1 MLFFPSPQCPTAVL
15 KIMNQELSTNPE
27 INLHNFKVFPKHVGV
42 WEGNWLRLDVNGKE
56 LARFTA
62 TLTKRIV
69 DNQWIQSNAYIYAD
83 GTTATHHYVGTIVKE
98 GVVDITSID
107 SSFSNFTSIAE
118 EHGENLIIF
127 NVWDK
132 VSGSLIG
139 TETIN
144 LVRPD
149 YCVRTSQG
157 FAPDRTL
164 RSFMVITEHRIA
176 L

>member
-1 MLFFPSPQCPTAVL
+1 
-15 KIMNQELSTNPE
+15 MNQEPSTDLE
-27 INLHNFKVFPKHVGV
+27 INIQGFKVFPKHVGV
-42 WEGNWLRLDVNGKE
+42 WEGSWLHLDANGQE
-56 LARFTA
+56 IARFTA

-69 DNQWIQSNAYIYAD
+69 GNQWIQANTYTYAD
-83 GTTATHHYVGTIVKE
+83 GTTATHDYVGTVVKE
-98 GVVDITSID
+98 GVVDITSVD
-107 SSFSNFTSIAE
+107 SSFSNFKAIAE

-127 NVWDK
+127 NVSDK
-132 VSGSLIG
+132 ASGALIG

-157 FAPDRTL
+157 FAPDGML
-164 RSFMVITEHRIA
+164 KSLMIITENRVA